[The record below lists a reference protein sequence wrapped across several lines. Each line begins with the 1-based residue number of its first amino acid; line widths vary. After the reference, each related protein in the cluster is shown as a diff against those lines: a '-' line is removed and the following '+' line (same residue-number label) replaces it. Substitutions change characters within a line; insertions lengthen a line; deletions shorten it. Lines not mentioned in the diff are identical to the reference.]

1 MSWEVLVSEEFVQ
14 WWDGLAEQEQDALT
28 ARIAMLRD
36 HGPSLGRPTVDTIQ
50 ASRLA
55 NLKELRASVG
65 RAQLRVLL
73 VLDAERRALLLV
85 GGNKAGQWQSW
96 YRRAIPEAERIYA
109 AHVETMKRSK
119 R

>member
-1 MSWEVLVSEEFVQ
+1 MPREALVTDEFER
-14 WWDGLAEQEQDALT
+14 WWRTLPDEQQNALT

-36 HGPSLGRPTVDTIQ
+36 HGPALGRPTVDTIQ

-55 NLKELRASVG
+55 NMKELRASSG
-65 RAQLRVLL
+65 RAHLRVLF
-73 VLDAERRALLLV
+73 VYDPSRRAVLLV

-96 YRRAIPEAERIYA
+96 YRRAIPEAERLYA
-109 AHVETMKRSK
+109 RHVETMKRGK